1 MKHLTLIAVIL
12 SFFPVLTSGEELSL
26 PDLIGKCMPAVVS
39 IRAERLL
46 MPRDIPPAPGGI
58 TQRPSFEVGVGAG
71 FLIDREG
78 IIATMRALV
87 RDARKIDVIFA
98 DGRRAVAELMGEDG
112 IANVALLK
120 VDPGAVEG
128 IDPLRF
134 SDQPPRIGQT
144 VIALG
149 NPRNLGISAFR
160 GIVSGL
166 DRTPASEL
174 IGLIQ
179 TDITAFPGMGGGP
192 LIDEEGG
199 VIGMCSVALREGP
212 PRPMGRPSTA
222 GLLFAVPAD
231 LIRRAISIMR
241 G

>member
-1 MKHLTLIAVIL
+1 
-12 SFFPVLTSGEELSL
+12 
-26 PDLIGKCMPAVVS
+26 
-39 IRAERLL
+39 
-46 MPRDIPPAPGGI
+46 
-58 TQRPSFEVGVGAG
+58 
-71 FLIDREG
+71 
-78 IIATMRALV
+78 
-87 RDARKIDVIFA
+87 
-98 DGRRAVAELMGEDG
+98 
-112 IANVALLK
+112 
-120 VDPGAVEG
+120 
-128 IDPLRF
+128 
-134 SDQPPRIGQT
+134 PPRIGQT

-166 DRTPASEL
+166 DRTPASEF

-241 G
+241 GEAKGWGYLGAMISDSREERGVVVNRVLPGSPAQEAGFESGDLILELNGKPVLNAARFRRMILTAEPGEEVVVKVLREGRELVLKARIGERGG